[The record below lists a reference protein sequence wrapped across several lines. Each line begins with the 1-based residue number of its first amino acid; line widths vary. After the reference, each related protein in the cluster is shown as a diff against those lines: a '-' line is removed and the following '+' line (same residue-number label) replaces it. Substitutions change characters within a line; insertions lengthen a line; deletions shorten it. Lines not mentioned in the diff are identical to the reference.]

1 MNRRSLLQLLAG
13 AALAPAALSQ
23 QAKGRPTGQRRAE
36 RVLLLLELRGGNDG
50 LNTVAPWRDRL
61 YRQARPQLALEGA
74 VPLSDG
80 LALHPALA
88 PLHPLWRQER
98 LAFAL
103 GVGWPKPN
111 RSHFKAM
118 DQWSVGTASGEGPG
132 WVAAALDERGSP
144 GPLLALGPSGST
156 SLEGGRALS
165 LQLAADNL
173 RRANPW
179 LLDPSLAADNPVL
192 RRMLELESAG
202 ARELARLQ
210 QELQPLPAGLV
221 PPAGSLG
228 PQMALAL
235 RLLASPQCP
244 PVLALSHGGYDTHAN
259 QASRHA
265 SQLRQLAEALLLLDA
280 GLAQLRSRPQV
291 LLLAVS
297 EFGRRLQE
305 NGSGGTDHGSA
316 SVALVY
322 GDAVGRSLP
331 HPWLGRYPS
340 LEQLDGRGDLI
351 AGLSPDALYRQV
363 LQSLWG

>member
-1 MNRRSLLQLLAG
+1 MKRRSLLQLLAAG
-13 AALAPAALSQ
+13 AVMPVALAQ
-23 QAKGRPTGQRRAE
+23 TQGQRRPE

-50 LNTVAPWRDRL
+50 LNTVVPWRDPL
-61 YRQARPQLALEGA
+61 YRQARSRLALEQPL
-74 VPLSDG
+74 PLSDG
-80 LALHPALA
+80 LGLHPALA
-88 PLHPLWRQER
+88 PLEPLWRQGR
-98 LAFAL
+98 LSFAL
-103 GVGWPKPN
+103 GVGWPVPN

-118 DQWSVGTASGEGPG
+118 DQWAAGVASGEGPG
-132 WVAAALDERGSP
+132 WVAAALDQRGTTS
-144 GPLLALGPSGST
+144 PLLALGPSGSS
-156 SLEGGRALS
+156 SLEGGQALA

-173 RRANPW
+173 RRPNPW
-179 LLDPSLAADNPVL
+179 LLDPSLAAGNPVL

-210 QELQPLPAGLV
+210 QGLQPLPSGLK

-228 PQMALAL
+228 QQMALAL
-235 RLLASPQCP
+235 RLLASPHCP

-259 QASRHA
+259 QGPRHQRQL
-265 SQLRQLAEALLLLDA
+265 SQLADALQLLDA

-305 NGSGGTDHGSA
+305 NASGGTDHGSA
-316 SVALVY
+316 SVALLY
-322 GDAVGRSLP
+322 GDAVGRQLP

-340 LEQLDGRGDLI
+340 LETLDSRGDLL

-363 LQSLWG
+363 LQSLWA